1 VALSSPNPWSPDL
14 WHALEDLRSS
24 RRYESGS
31 VLFRDGEPCAGIYL
45 IEKGQI
51 NLLLP
56 TQKKRYELFE
66 AVGRGAMLGL
76 SEAMSGSPHKFMA
89 EAGLAT
95 EVAYVERMALMKFL
109 SEHHMVCMQV
119 VRLLSEDLHAL
130 YHRFREASPL
140 QGRPRKLPANPL
152 HDA

>member
-1 VALSSPNPWSPDL
+1 MALSSPNPWSPDL

-95 EVAYVERMALMKFL
+95 EADDHLRVVGRRRTGPSRFDRM
-109 SEHHMVCMQV
+109 
-119 VRLLSEDLHAL
+119 
-130 YHRFREASPL
+130 
-140 QGRPRKLPANPL
+140 GRNA
-152 HDA
+152 